1 MNGFPEERED
11 ISQNSKE
18 EFSSAVNKQKGRVS
32 KNLIEKNAY
41 IEKYVS
47 GIGLVYRKHTH
58 LEKQNII
65 GSWENGF
72 DIEYKVTNYKGL

>member
-1 MNGFPEERED
+1 MTENDKILINAFLDNEASLEEVQYVE
-11 ISQNSKE
+11 
-18 EFSSAVNKQKGRVS
+18 
-32 KNLIEKNAY
+32 NLIEKNAY

>member
-32 KNLIEKNAY
+32 KNLIEKNSY
-41 IEKYVS
+41 ITEEQKRSWNEK
-47 GIGLVYRKHTH
+47 
-58 LEKQNII
+58 
-65 GSWENGF
+65 GF
-72 DIEYKVTNYKGL
+72 ILLKGFFQI

>member
-32 KNLIEKNAY
+32 KNLIEKNSY
-41 IEKYVS
+41 IK
-47 GIGLVYRKHTH
+47 
-58 LEKQNII
+58 
-65 GSWENGF
+65 
-72 DIEYKVTNYKGL
+72 

>member
-32 KNLIEKNAY
+32 KNTKNKFPSSIE
-41 IEKYVS
+41 
-47 GIGLVYRKHTH
+47 LVKP
-58 LEKQNII
+58 
-65 GSWENGF
+65 
-72 DIEYKVTNYKGL
+72 